1 MEETEIVVTGFGI
14 VCSLGDNPESVWL
27 NLLNGLNG
35 VRSIGSC
42 HKELA
47 GYGVHVLAP
56 AVEVC
61 VDNEIEDKKNGS
73 KHEQGIENAC
83 LCRNAGIKKRRD
95 RSAY

>member
-14 VCSLGDNPESVWL
+14 VCSLGDNRICMVKPPQWPQR
-27 NLLNGLNG
+27 

-61 VDNEIEDKKNGS
+61 VDNEIEDKKWF
-73 KHEQGIENAC
+73 EA
-83 LCRNAGIKKRRD
+83 
-95 RSAY
+95 